1 MTEPH
6 WLSKEI
12 ILSVHDALLAR
23 FGGLKGIRDEGM
35 LDSAINKAVQLFSYG
50 EPDLFDLAS
59 AYAAGVIRNHPFVD
73 GNKRSGFMAAYVFLG
88 VNGQRLVAPEEQA
101 VLQTLALAA
110 GEIGAEAY
118 ATWLRASV

>member
-35 LDSAINKAVQLFSYG
+35 LDSAINKPVQLFSYG

-59 AYAAGVIRNHPFVD
+59 AYAAGIIRNHPFVD

>member
-12 ILSVHDALLAR
+12 IISVHDALLAR
-23 FGGLKGIRDEGM
+23 FGGLRGIRDEGM
-35 LDSAINKAVQLFSYG
+35 LDSAINKPVQLFSYG

-59 AYAAGVIRNHPFVD
+59 AYAAGIIRNHPFVD

-88 VNGQRLVAPEEQA
+88 INGHRLVAPEEQA

-110 GEIGAEAY
+110 GEIGVEAY
-118 ATWLRASV
+118 AAWLKGAV

>member
-23 FGGLKGIRDEGM
+23 FGGLRGIRDEGM
-35 LDSAINKAVQLFSYG
+35 LDSAINKPVQLFSYG

-59 AYAAGVIRNHPFVD
+59 AYAAGIIRNHPFVD

-88 VNGQRLVAPEEQA
+88 INGHRLVAPEEQA

-118 ATWLRASV
+118 AAWLRGAV